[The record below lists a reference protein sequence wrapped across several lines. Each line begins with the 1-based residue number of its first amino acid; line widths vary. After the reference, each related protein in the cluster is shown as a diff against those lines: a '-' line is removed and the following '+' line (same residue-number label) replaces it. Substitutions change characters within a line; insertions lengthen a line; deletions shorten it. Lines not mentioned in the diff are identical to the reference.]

1 MKLDFKSY
9 IKHMK
14 DSKEVMPSELYN
26 FASNP
31 KHYELN
37 DAQSLHDAWVS
48 SIVIEEMRDTNRPFN
63 ASLKICIK
71 LLGQQHDRS
80 LTLNYLDVKSYAF
93 SGNKNELNPNDTFHG
108 DILDHRVAVNSD
120 SFGHTLH
127 ARSGSAFK
135 VVFGRF
141 SYHEQRNT

>member
-1 MKLDFKSY
+1 MNLDFDSY
-9 IKHMK
+9 IERTK
-14 DSKEVMPSELYN
+14 DSRELMPFELYN

-37 DAQSLHDAWVS
+37 GSQSLHDAWVA
-48 SIVIEEMRDTNRPFN
+48 SIVIEEARDANRPFN
-63 ASLKICIK
+63 ASLNICIK

-80 LTLNYLDVKSYAF
+80 LILSYLDVKSYSF
-93 SGNKNELNPNDTFHG
+93 TGIKNDLNPNDTFHG
-108 DILDHRVAVNSD
+108 DILDHRVAINSD
-120 SFGHTLH
+120 SFEHTLH
-127 ARSGSAFK
+127 ARSGSIFK